1 MPRGGIAGEAAVSS
15 SLRHELLESGHQL
28 HDRSPIEQ
36 LTSLE
41 FATPAVSQ
49 GPGHGPT
56 EDLADLDLTRKLEVD
71 PQSLVQQRK
80 EHSGSAVCGKAS
92 FDSMPVSLSTLPGS
106 EDEIKLGQ
114 GPIRS
119 MKGTDFIN
127 GCHGDACGEN
137 FQASI
142 LSVPEH
148 RVIEPHLGEP
158 EQIDDATGVNFEP
171 KFDGPPEMA
180 VPTPLPQSSFQ
191 PYNISEDEQEEY
203 SAAKDGLLD
212 RLDDLY
218 DDEMKCSANI
228 SPEVNSLL
236 SAFEQGIHPRVM
248 SEGELSGGGWLS
260 FLRAAISHLGGLS
273 QPMFLEELITWQDQ
287 VLGHR
292 VWIKLERCSGWSVK
306 LEATRH
312 EFLDALQDAAML
324 AVITMRQH
332 FPCEFG
338 GTPFE
343 VLPMV
348 PGQRSSWRPEDG
360 AAAVRGDAVASA
372 FMGIDDDEVERLLA
386 VRFVSLFHERSESL
400 LRLREHA
407 LKERLL
413 IAEMEKMVEELDGS
427 PTQTQE
433 LDRRI
438 EELKNRA
445 GEMHGLPAHAVKGY
459 IGWSVFVTNEAREEM
474 KPSEDGDE
482 VPAALASS
490 PAVSARARL

>member
-1 MPRGGIAGEAAVSS
+1 MLGGIAAQAAVSS
-15 SLRHELLESGHQL
+15 SSRHELLESGHQL

-106 EDEIKLGQ
+106 EDETKLGQ

-287 VLGHR
+287 
-292 VWIKLERCSGWSVK
+292 
-306 LEATRH
+306 
-312 EFLDALQDAAML
+312 
-324 AVITMRQH
+324 
-332 FPCEFG
+332 
-338 GTPFE
+338 
-343 VLPMV
+343 
-348 PGQRSSWRPEDG
+348 RSSWRPEDG

-438 EELKNRA
+438 EELKR
-445 GEMHGLPAHAVKGY
+445 GLGDAWTSSPCCQRIHRLVRVRHKRG
-459 IGWSVFVTNEAREEM
+459 AR
-474 KPSEDGDE
+474 GDE
-482 VPAALASS
+482 AI
-490 PAVSARARL
+490 

>member
-1 MPRGGIAGEAAVSS
+1 MFDGSSRPKGSVDVSDPSMPRGGIAGEAAVSS
-15 SLRHELLESGHQL
+15 SSRHELLESGHQL

-106 EDEIKLGQ
+106 EDETKLGQ

-438 EELKNRA
+438 EELKRGRGDA
-445 GEMHGLPAHAVKGY
+445 WTSSPCCQRIHQLVRVRHKRG
-459 IGWSVFVTNEAREEM
+459 AR
-474 KPSEDGDE
+474 GDE
-482 VPAALASS
+482 AI
-490 PAVSARARL
+490 